1 MSLKYATHIDLAK
14 NELQNAVLQP
24 LSAPPTSPVEGQIYY
39 DTTDQTAYIRVSG
52 QWLNLGM
59 QGGGGTGATNL
70 GTSYSATNVVVTSDT
85 GTNATLNAAD
95 GSNAGVMTSAQFTKL
110 NGVATGAT
118 ANQTD
123 AYLLNRTN
131 HTGTQTAST
140 ISDFNAS
147 ADARIANAAGS
158 TVASLVAGK
167 VPTSQLPAIALTEVF
182 VVASEVAQLALIA
195 QEGDVAVR
203 TDLSKTYI
211 HNGGTA
217 GTMADWTELATPT
230 DAVTSVNGQ
239 TGAVT
244 LDKGDVGLGNVDN
257 TSDANKPVSTA
268 QATADNLRLLK
279 TANLSDVANAAT
291 AFTNIKQAA
300 TATTTGVVELA
311 TVTEAEA
318 RTDTT
323 RAVTPA
329 GLATFTRK
337 FTGTIGNGTL
347 TSIPVTHGLA
357 TQTVTAQV
365 FEVSSNE
372 MVMCDVIQTSTT
384 VTTFR
389 FTTAPATNSLR
400 VVIVG

>member
-1 MSLKYATHIDLAK
+1 
-14 NELQNAVLQP
+14 
-24 LSAPPTSPVEGQIYY
+24 
-39 DTTDQTAYIRVSG
+39 
-52 QWLNLGM
+52 
-59 QGGGGTGATNL
+59 GATNL
-70 GTSYSATNVVVTSDT
+70 GTSYSANNVVVTSDT
-85 GTNATLNAAD
+85 GTNATINAAD

-140 ISDFNAS
+140 ISDFSTA

-158 TVASLVAGK
+158 TVASLVGGK
-167 VPTSQLPAIALTEVF
+167 VPTSELPAIALTEVF
-182 VVASEVAQLALIA
+182 VVASQVDQLALEA

-203 TDLSKTYI
+203 TDLSRTYI

-244 LDKGDVGLGNVDN
+244 LGKADVGLGNVDN
-257 TSDANKPVSTA
+257 TSDADKPVSTA

-300 TATTTGVVELA
+300 TTTATGVVELA

-318 RTDTT
+318 RTDAT

-337 FTGTIGNGTL
+337 YTGTIGNGSS
-347 TSIPVTHGLA
+347 TSIAVTHGLGS
-357 TQTVTAQV
+357 QFVTAQV
-365 FEVSSNE
+365 
-372 MVMCDVIQTSTT
+372 
-384 VTTFR
+384 
-389 FTTAPATNSLR
+389 
-400 VVIVG
+400 

>member
-1 MSLKYATHIDLAK
+1 MSLKYVTHIDLQK

-52 QWLNLGM
+52 QWLNLGV
-59 QGGGGTGATNL
+59 QGGGGGGATNL
-70 GTSYSATNVVVTSDT
+70 GTSYSANNVVVTSDT
-85 GTNATLNAAD
+85 GTNATINAAD

-140 ISDFNAS
+140 ISDFSTA

-158 TVASLVAGK
+158 TVASLVGGK
-167 VPTSQLPAIALTEVF
+167 VPTSELPAIALTEVF
-182 VVASEVAQLALIA
+182 VVASQVDQLALDA

-203 TDLSKTYI
+203 TDLSRTYI

-244 LDKGDVGLGNVDN
+244 LGKADVGLGNVDN
-257 TSDANKPVSTA
+257 TSDADKPVSTA

-300 TATTTGVVELA
+300 TTTATGVVELA

-318 RTDTT
+318 RTDAT

-337 FTGTIGNGTL
+337 YTGTIGNGSS
-347 TSIPVTHGLA
+347 TSIAVTHGLGS
-357 TQTVTAQV
+357 QFVTAQV

-372 MVMCDVIQTSTT
+372 MVMCDVILTSAT

-389 FTTAPATNSLR
+389 FSQAPSTDSLR